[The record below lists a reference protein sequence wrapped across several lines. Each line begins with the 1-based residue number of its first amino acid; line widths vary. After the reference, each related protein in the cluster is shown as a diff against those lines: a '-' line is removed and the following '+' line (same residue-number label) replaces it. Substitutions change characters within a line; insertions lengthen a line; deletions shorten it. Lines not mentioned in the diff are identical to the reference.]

1 TPAVAAPPK
10 HEPTNARL
18 LERANVRWAAIM
30 KADWVS
36 VHDLLTPELKHDAP
50 LAQYLAQTQ
59 FHTYQNAKV
68 AEVLAIEKD
77 MGYVRSSSLWTPT
90 HPDLARVKLDP
101 GQTLTQE
108 LKVIETWRWV
118 GGDWC
123 YSKMELE
130 TEFFQQHPE
139 FLKVASTTNT
149 DDASKK

>member
-1 TPAVAAPPK
+1 MSRQDARASRPSSLHFRSLTATMKSTKLFSIALLVTTVSSAVLSACDRTTVEAQTTPAVAAPPK

-77 MGYVRSSSLWTPT
+77 
-90 HPDLARVKLDP
+90 
-101 GQTLTQE
+101 
-108 LKVIETWRWV
+108 
-118 GGDWC
+118 
-123 YSKMELE
+123 
-130 TEFFQQHPE
+130 
-139 FLKVASTTNT
+139 
-149 DDASKK
+149 